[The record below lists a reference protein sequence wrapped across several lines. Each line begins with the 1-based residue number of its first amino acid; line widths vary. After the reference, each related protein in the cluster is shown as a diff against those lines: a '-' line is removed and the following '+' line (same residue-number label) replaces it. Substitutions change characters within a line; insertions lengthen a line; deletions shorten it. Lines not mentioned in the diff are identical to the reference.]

1 MLDVVADGVTRIGP
15 EFDVKLFGKGL
26 VDVDSVCSSTFWEA
40 SAMLSLTGD
49 IPLCAR
55 SGDISIALNVA
66 LSCETNWLWAR
77 DRRDLF
83 AKMLEL
89 RDGLGRAVLF
99 LHRSCWYL
107 DIRGPDENGVLVGG
121 GSGTVIG
128 GSS

>member
-1 MLDVVADGVTRIGP
+1 MLDVVPDGVTRIGP

-26 VDVDSVCSSTFWEA
+26 VDVDSVCSNTFCEA

-66 LSCETNWLWAR
+66 LSCETNWLCAR